1 MLRRKLLI
9 GLATALVLAFGASQ
23 VFAGVMTF
31 NVVVP
36 RLGGYSTSNV
46 TTKSTNLQQWKVTN
60 ITVGANKPINF
71 QPYKG
76 NGAVGSPVT
85 ATTGQNINAPF
96 NPNQAIGSL
105 IYLRL
110 YTQWNELVAV
120 QVRGTFNSN

>member
-46 TTKSTNLQQWKVTN
+46 TT

-76 NGAVGSPVT
+76 NGAVGSSVT